1 LLVESGRGWLGA
13 AFIPSNTFTV
23 SEIKLLNKTIL
34 TILAIVIINS
44 GSHAMDLYQ
53 VRYFLTIAETG
64 NFSRAAERLYLSQPS
79 LSTGIKKLEQELG
92 VALFE
97 RGGRRTVLTPAGR
110 SFLEKAT
117 IIMGQYQ
124 SAMHELKGF
133 HEQPMLRLGALTT
146 LRVSDL
152 ADLVSTFQ
160 QHHPNVSIELR
171 DGSQEKLRDWLEQ
184 GEVDIMLTVLSER
197 EEPQASTVLFRQ
209 PLMLAVPDNHPFAHR
224 TSVRLAE
231 LDGQPF
237 IDRINCE
244 FAQRECEILDA
255 ASIRPKVVYR
265 ASHEEWVISW
275 IKAGLGISIMP
286 LWRGLKGIVYLPIVD
301 LDFQRTIGI
310 KWRHQQNTKIV
321 EQFCHYAAS
330 HNWEVL

>member
-1 LLVESGRGWLGA
+1 
-13 AFIPSNTFTV
+13 
-23 SEIKLLNKTIL
+23 
-34 TILAIVIINS
+34 
-44 GSHAMDLYQ
+44 MDLYQ

-97 RGGRRTVLTPAGR
+97 RGGRRTVLTTAGR

-117 IIMGQYQ
+117 VIMEQYQ
-124 SAMHELKGF
+124 AAMHELKGF
-133 HEQPMLRLGALTT
+133 DDQPILRLGALTT
-146 LRVSDL
+146 MRVAEL

-160 QHHPNVSIELR
+160 QHHPNVTIELR
-171 DGSQEKLRDWLEQ
+171 DGTQDKLRDWLEQ
-184 GEVDIMLTVLSER
+184 GEVDVALTVLGDR
-197 EEPQASTVLFRQ
+197 EEPQVSTVLFRQ
-209 PLMLAVPDNHPFAHR
+209 PLSLAVPHTHPFAQR
-224 TSVRLAE
+224 TSIRLAE

-244 FAQRECEILDA
+244 FAQRECEILNSA
-255 ASIRPKVVYR
+255 NIHPKVVYR

-286 LWRGLKGIVYLPIVD
+286 HWRGLIGIVYIPIID
-301 LDFQRTIGI
+301 LDFHRTIGI
-310 KWRHQQNTKIV
+310 KWRQQQSSKIV
-321 EQFCHYAAS
+321 EQFCHFAAS
-330 HNWEVL
+330 HNWGAD

>member
-1 LLVESGRGWLGA
+1 
-13 AFIPSNTFTV
+13 
-23 SEIKLLNKTIL
+23 
-34 TILAIVIINS
+34 
-44 GSHAMDLYQ
+44 MDLYQ

-92 VALFE
+92 VSLFE
-97 RGGRRTVLTPAGR
+97 RGGRRTVLTIAGR

-117 IIMGQYQ
+117 IIMDQYQ
-124 SAMHELKGF
+124 AALHELKGF
-133 HEQPMLRLGALTT
+133 NDQPVLRLGVLTT
-146 LRVSDL
+146 MRVAEL

-160 QHHPNVSIELR
+160 KHYSNGTIEVHN
-171 DGSQEKLRDWLEQ
+171 GTQEKLRDWLDQ
-184 GEVDIMLTVLSER
+184 GDVDVALTVLGDR

-209 PLMLAVPDNHPFAHR
+209 PLLLAVPHTHPFAQR
-224 TSVRLAE
+224 TSIRLQE

-244 FAQRECEILDA
+244 FAEKECEILA
-255 ASIRPKVVYR
+255 AKNIRPNVINR

-286 LWRGLKGIVYLPIVD
+286 RWSGLMGIVYIPIVD

-310 KWRHQQNTKIV
+310 KWRQQQSTKIV
-321 EQFCHYAAS
+321 EEFCHYAAS
-330 HNWEVL
+330 HNWEVSS

>member
-1 LLVESGRGWLGA
+1 
-13 AFIPSNTFTV
+13 
-23 SEIKLLNKTIL
+23 
-34 TILAIVIINS
+34 
-44 GSHAMDLYQ
+44 MDLYQ

-92 VALFE
+92 ASLFE
-97 RGGRRTVLTPAGR
+97 RGGRRTVLTTAGR

-117 IIMGQYQ
+117 IIMNQYQ
-124 SAMHELKGF
+124 AALHELKGF
-133 HEQPMLRLGALTT
+133 DEQPILRLGALTT
-146 LRVSDL
+146 IRVTEL

-160 QHHPNVSIELR
+160 QHHPNVTIELR
-171 DGSQEKLRDWLEQ
+171 DGTQDKLRDWLEQ
-184 GEVDIMLTVLSER
+184 GEVDVALTVLGDR
-197 EEPQASTVLFRQ
+197 EEPQASAVLFRQ
-209 PLMLAVPDNHPFAHR
+209 PLLLAVLHTHPFAQR
-224 TSVRLAE
+224 TSVRLEE

-244 FAQRECEILDA
+244 FAERECEILEA
-255 ASIRPKVVYR
+255 KHIHPQIVNR

-286 LWRGLKGIVYLPIVD
+286 RWRGLMGIVYIPIVD

-310 KWRHQQNTKIV
+310 KWRQQQSSKIV

-330 HNWEVL
+330 HNWEVD

>member
-1 LLVESGRGWLGA
+1 LSEGFIGVSYALAHAFMLGE
-13 AFIPSNTFTV
+13 V
-23 SEIKLLNKTIL
+23 KLLSK
-34 TILAIVIINS
+34 TILAIEAIKGINS
-44 GSHAMDLYQ
+44 MDLSQ

-79 LSTGIKKLEQELG
+79 LSTSIKKLEQELG

-97 RGGRRTVLTPAGR
+97 RGGRRTVLTTAGR
-110 SFLEKAT
+110 SFHRKAT

-124 SAMHELKGF
+124 AAMHELKEF
-133 HEQPMLRLGALTT
+133 HDQPILRLGALTT
-146 LRVSDL
+146 MRVAEL

-160 QHHPNVSIELR
+160 QDHPNVTIELR
-171 DGSQEKLRDWLEQ
+171 DGTQEKLRDWLEL
-184 GEVDIMLTVLSER
+184 GEIDVTLTVLGDR
-197 EEPQASTVLFRQ
+197 EEPQASTVLFCQ
-209 PLMLAVPDNHPFAHR
+209 PLLLAVPHTHPFAQR

-255 ASIRPKVVYR
+255 ANIHPKVVYR

-275 IKAGLGISIMP
+275 IKAALGISIMP
-286 LWRGLKGIVYLPIVD
+286 RWRGLTGIVYLPVVD

-310 KWRHQQNTKIV
+310 KWRRQQNSKIV
-321 EQFCHYAAS
+321 EQFCHYATS
-330 HNWEVL
+330 HSWEVD

>member
-1 LLVESGRGWLGA
+1 
-13 AFIPSNTFTV
+13 
-23 SEIKLLNKTIL
+23 
-34 TILAIVIINS
+34 
-44 GSHAMDLYQ
+44 MDLYQ

-97 RGGRRTVLTPAGR
+97 RGGRRTVLTQAGR
-110 SFLEKAT
+110 SFLEKAI
-117 IIMGQYQ
+117 IIMDQYQ
-124 SAMHELKGF
+124 AALHELKGF
-133 HEQPMLRLGALTT
+133 DEQPILRLGALTT
-146 LRVSDL
+146 LRVTEV

-160 QHHPNVSIELR
+160 QRRPNVTIELR
-171 DGSQEKLRDWLEQ
+171 DGTQEKLRDWLEQ
-184 GEVDIMLTVLSER
+184 GEVDVALTVLGDR
-197 EEPQASTVLFRQ
+197 EELQASAVLFRQ
-209 PLMLAVPDNHPFAHR
+209 PLLLAVPQTHPFAQR

-244 FAQRECEILDA
+244 FAARECEILEA
-255 ASIRPKVVYR
+255 KNIHPKVINR

-286 LWRGLKGIVYLPIVD
+286 RWRGLKGIVYIPIVD

-310 KWRHQQNTKIV
+310 KWRQQQSSEIV
-321 EQFCHYAAS
+321 EHFCHYAAS
-330 HNWEVL
+330 HNWEVD